1 MCIYYTHL
9 YIFTHTIYTN
19 TRRGNGQTRSVIIS
33 NNNFSIFFTIEE
45 EEEEVR
51 RDILMESFS
60 SISGLNF
67 EETELCLSLPGK
79 SRSVN
84 SSGRKRGF
92 QESSVDLTLGS
103 SNSDDCYSR
112 TSNGRQS
119 NNNDISNPVNKPPA
133 KYVLLINFFIIQ
145 FIRN

>member
-1 MCIYYTHL
+1 
-9 YIFTHTIYTN
+9 
-19 TRRGNGQTRSVIIS
+19 
-33 NNNFSIFFTIEE
+33 
-45 EEEEVR
+45 
-51 RDILMESFS
+51 MESFS

-67 EETELCLSLPGK
+67 EETELSLSLPGK

-103 SNSDDCYSR
+103 SNSDDCCYSR
-112 TSNGRQS
+112 TSNGQS
-119 NNNDISNPVNKPPA
+119 NNNDISNSANMPPA
-133 KYVLLINFFIIQ
+133 KYVLLINFFIIE